1 MKLQEL
7 LKDVEVK
14 NSTAA
19 QDIEIKEVRY
29 DSRAVQPGDLFVA
42 IRGYATD
49 GHKYIAKAMEQGAA
63 AVVCEEAPEGV
74 PAVVVENSR
83 IALAEIAANRFGHP
97 AESMVMLG
105 VTGTNGKTTTTYL
118 VKHMLEDAGHKVGLI
133 GTNQNLIGEESL
145 PAHRTT
151 PESYEVQE
159 LLREMADAGCTHV
172 VMEASS
178 HALVLHRL
186 DGIPFRAGIFT
197 NLTQDHLDF
206 HGTMEAYRDAKGLL
220 FRQCAAAVLNLD
232 DEAGRYYAETVP
244 VPTFTYSECRD
255 EADLTAKNLRLFPQR
270 VEFEAVT
277 RDAISR
283 VRLPIPGGFTIY
295 NALGVL
301 ACGLVL
307 GLPLD
312 GCAAALGAAR
322 GVKGRIEV
330 VPTPTDYTV
339 LIDYA
344 HTPDAL
350 ENILTTVRDFTPGR
364 VICLFGCG
372 GDRDRTKR
380 PRMGAVAGALA
391 DVAVVTSDNPRTE
404 VPMDIINDILPG
416 LEGAPAEVVV
426 EPDRRAAI
434 RRALSLARAGDT
446 VVLAGKGHETYQEV
460 DGVEYHLDEREE
472 IAAYFA

>member
-1 MKLQEL
+1 M
-7 LKDVEVK
+7 
-14 NSTAA
+14 
-19 QDIEIKEVRY
+19 
-29 DSRAVQPGDLFVA
+29 
-42 IRGYATD
+42 
-49 GHKYIAKAMEQGAA
+49 
-63 AVVCEEAPEGV
+63 
-74 PAVVVENSR
+74 
-83 IALAEIAANRFGHP
+83 
-97 AESMVMLG
+97 
-105 VTGTNGKTTTTYL
+105 
-118 VKHMLEDAGHKVGLI
+118 
-133 GTNQNLIGEESL
+133 
-145 PAHRTT
+145 
-151 PESYEVQE
+151 
-159 LLREMADAGCTHV
+159 
-172 VMEASS
+172 
-178 HALVLHRL
+178 
-186 DGIPFRAGIFT
+186 
-197 NLTQDHLDF
+197 
-206 HGTMEAYRDAKGLL
+206 
-220 FRQCAAAVLNLD
+220 
-232 DEAGRYYAETVP
+232 
-244 VPTFTYSECRD
+244 
-255 EADLTAKNLRLFPQR
+255 
-270 VEFEAVT
+270 
-277 RDAISR
+277 
-283 VRLPIPGGFTIY
+283 
-295 NALGVL
+295 L

-372 GDRDRTKR
+372 ATGRTKAAPYGGCR
-380 PRMGAVAGALA
+380 RGSGRRGGSHLN
-391 DVAVVTSDNPRTE
+391 DNPRTE

-434 RRALSLARAGDT
+434 RAALSLARAGDT